1 MQSEALAQS
10 RPGATGVA
18 GLLTWGLFK
27 PRQKIQFGALETVV
41 LVVYTALLAWTVAHH
56 VPWADEAQGW
66 LVARDSSLAE
76 IFTTRL
82 HYEGSPGLWHL
93 LLWFLCR
100 MHVSFTAMRWIT
112 SIIPVAGIWI
122 FLRFAPFPVILRITL
137 PFSFYLLYQYA
148 VISRNYI
155 AAPLLIFVIAVLF
168 AYPARNLFSLAVV
181 MGLLSNL
188 CAQGMV
194 ISAGFVLMI
203 AIRLLRGCR
212 QDTQFLSLKRVAG
225 ASLCLCAFWAFSVWS
240 TRPAKDSLYTP
251 AWVVTH
257 RLGNAGAGE
266 ANTNSVKTTLPGADA
281 DESGPEPNTHQSKV
295 RHALD
300 RFEMDLTYGVS
311 NSWLVSL
318 VVWCVLLAFLIVRKN
333 VFDFVPFILL
343 QLLFEFVTGRPWH
356 FGMVFLA
363 LIAVLWIDWPPEG
376 SAHEPLWRA
385 ALSVTLLA
393 VIVEQCFWTGRAIR
407 TDTVAKY
414 SGDRDAA
421 LFLASRIAG
430 KTVAGFQ
437 YHSVGVQ
444 PYFPSNIF
452 ANWPGGAY
460 WNFSRKVDVDGH
472 LAETLEMR
480 PDYIVIGF
488 AVRPP
493 DSFGNIG
500 APEGYPEAF
509 HPRIEREIVATHQYE
524 ETHRFCGDAFS
535 GHGYHE
541 GLCQLILER
550 LPERVPEQ

>member
-1 MQSEALAQS
+1 MQSEALAKS
-10 RPGATGVA
+10 KPGAIGVS
-18 GLLTWGLFK
+18 GLLNWGLMR
-27 PRQKIQFGALETVV
+27 PRRKLQFGALEGVV
-41 LVVYTALLAWTVAHH
+41 LALYTALLAWTVAHH

-112 SIIPVAGIWI
+112 SVVPVAGIWV
-122 FLRFAPFPVILRITL
+122 FLRYSPFPAILRITL

-155 AAPLLIFVIAVLF
+155 AAPLLVFIIAVLF
-168 AYPARNLFSLAVV
+168 ANPARNLFSLAVV

-203 AIRLLRGCR
+203 AIRIWR
-212 QDTQFLSLKRVAG
+212 QRKCEAQFLSLKRIAG
-225 ASLCLCAFWAFSVWS
+225 ASLCLCLFWAFSVWS

-251 AWVVTH
+251 AWEVTH
-257 RLGNAGAGE
+257 HVGGAGAGE
-266 ANTNSVKTTLPGADA
+266 ANSDSARTATPRADA
-281 DESGPEPNTHQSKV
+281 DESGPQRNTHQVSKL

-318 VVWCVLLAFLIVRKN
+318 LVWCVVLAFLIFRKN
-333 VFDFVPFILL
+333 VFDIVPFILL

-363 LIAVLWIDWPPEG
+363 AIAVLWIDWLPEG
-376 SAHEPLWRA
+376 SSHEPLWRA
-385 ALSVTLLA
+385 ILSVTLLA
-393 VIVEQCFWTGRAIR
+393 LIIEQCLWSGRAIR
-407 TDTVAKY
+407 TDTVRKY

-421 LFLASRIAG
+421 EFLASRIAG

-444 PYFPSNIF
+444 PYFSSNIF
-452 ANWPGGAY
+452 ANWRGGAF
-460 WNFSRKVDVDGH
+460 WNFTRKVDVDAH
-472 LAETLEMR
+472 FAETLQMR

-493 DSFGNIG
+493 DSFGNLG
-500 APEGYPEAF
+500 APEGYPETF
-509 HPRIEREIVATHQYE
+509 HPKLEREIVATHEYE

-550 LPERVPEQ
+550 MTR